1 MSIWCPMWDV
11 SDDEHDVSC
20 ARMVKVG
27 RDAYEIR
34 RDVDCT
40 CGAGPIAYQASHLN
54 PEVEHGHAGSVC
66 VSYIPDHVYGRRM
79 PFLRVSVN
87 DKDVIITHEQAV
99 EMRDALSRWI
109 GGDPTW

>member
-20 ARMVKVG
+20 ARMIKIG

-54 PEVEHGHAGSVC
+54 PEVDHRRAGTVY

-79 PFLRVSVN
+79 PYLRVIVN
-87 DKDVIITHEQAV
+87 QSAVVIEHK
-99 EMRDALSRWI
+99 DALALREALARWI
-109 GGDPTW
+109 DGEAEW